1 MWKMQKNVCK
11 KEYEA
16 VIFDM
21 DGVIFDSEKMVII
34 CWKEVAD
41 KYHIKNIEYACRQCL
56 GSNKEAAKARFLE
69 IYGQDFP
76 YDTYKA
82 EMSALFHERCS
93 GGKLDLKPGVKELLS
108 YLKNNGKIIALASST
123 REQVVRQELTDAGIS
138 HYFREL
144 VCGDMVARSKPYP
157 DIYVKACECIGVNP
171 EKAYAIEDSYN
182 GIRSAAAGGLRPIMV
197 PDLAQ
202 PTKEMEELAEVILPS
217 LTDVGE
223 YLKTVDKT

>member
-1 MWKMQKNVCK
+1 MKQSL
-11 KEYEA
+11 YEA

-34 CWKEVAD
+34 CWQEVAD
-41 KYHIKNIEYACRQCL
+41 KYHIENIEYACRQCL
-56 GSNKEAAKARFLE
+56 GINKEAAKKRFLE

-76 YDTYKA
+76 YDDYKA

-93 GGKLDLKPGVKELLS
+93 GGKLDLKSGVKELLS

-123 REQVVRQELTDAGIS
+123 REQVVREELTDAGIL
-138 HYFREL
+138 HYFKEI

-157 DIYVKACECIGVNP
+157 DIYLKACEHIGVMP
-171 EKAYAIEDSYN
+171 GKAYAVEDSYN

-197 PDLAQ
+197 PDLAK
-202 PTKEMEELAEVILPS
+202 PTKEMEELSEIILSS
-217 LTDVGE
+217 LLDVRE
-223 YLKTVDKT
+223 YLGNLEKKVL